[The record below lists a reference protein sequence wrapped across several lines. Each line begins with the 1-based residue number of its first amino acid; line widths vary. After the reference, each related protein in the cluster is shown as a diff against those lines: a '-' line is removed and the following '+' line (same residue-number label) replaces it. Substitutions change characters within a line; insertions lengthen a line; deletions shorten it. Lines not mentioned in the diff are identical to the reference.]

1 MGRSRRHP
9 GWSTAAGV
17 TAFWAVAWAVTIRLT
32 AASGCAAAPRY
43 LVSTRFV
50 GATGWAA
57 GLAG

>member
-9 GWSTAAGV
+9 GWFTAAGV
-17 TAFWAVAWAVTIRLT
+17 TAFWAVAWAITIRLT

-50 GATGWAA
+50 GAA